1 MQQADATGPKYA
13 TRYKRVE
20 NDPDDMVKYE
30 QTLDTEYTAGADGE
44 NVIILLGLAGIGAR
58 IIQIERELKPIFRT
72 DYSFNA
78 NAGQI
83 NLLNGVTMAA
93 GETLFIIYAI
103 LITE

>member
-1 MQQADATGPKYA
+1 MQQANATSLKYA

-20 NDPDDMVKYE
+20 NDPDEMVKYE
-30 QTLDTEYTAGADGE
+30 QTLETQYTAGSDGE
-44 NVIILLGLAGIGAR
+44 NLIILLGLAGIGAR
-58 IIQIERELKPIFRT
+58 IVQIERELKPIFKA

-78 NAGQI
+78 NSGQI
-83 NLLNGVTMAA
+83 NLLNGVTMAE